1 MPSFPVSIPSLPNQ
15 ATLANYHGNTGPMSK
30 LLGDANDEIEALATR
45 VGITSSTD
53 PTSLDYQVRGVETT
67 YTPTATAN
75 GGSLT
80 MPATWT
86 GSYYRATNGKQ
97 GILSLRGV
105 ATGTWSVVSGTPFLE
120 VSLPSGWTGA
130 ASRECA
136 EACGGLAYLS
146 GSPFGLHTLVYPVV
160 HAGATKVRF
169 IAVVAGGDGT
179 TLLAING
186 VDTGPFAGA
195 CANGDTIFDGTFRVR
210 LA

>member
-97 GILSLRGV
+97 GFLSLRGV
-105 ATGTWSVVSGTPFLE
+105 ATGTWSVGSGIPFVE

-136 EACGGLAYLS
+136 TQSPGLAYKN
-146 GSPFGLHTLVYPVV
+146 GSPAGIHYLVHPVV

-169 IAVVAGGDGT
+169 IATSSGGDGS
-179 TLLAING
+179 TLLAIDG
-186 VDTGPFAGA
+186 VNFGPFDVPVD
-195 CANGDTIFDGTFRVR
+195 NGDTVFDGCFFVR